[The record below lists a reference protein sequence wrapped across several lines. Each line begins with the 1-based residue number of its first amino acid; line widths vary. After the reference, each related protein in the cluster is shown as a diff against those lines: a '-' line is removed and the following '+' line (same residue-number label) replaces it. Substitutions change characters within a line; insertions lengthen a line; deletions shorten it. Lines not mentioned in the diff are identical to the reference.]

1 MFRYNLINLVKWK
14 GENML
19 SVELDDLIKQ
29 IIKTKA
35 ESQTVEVKAAHGGT
49 PKRLYD
55 TLSSFFQSR

>member
-1 MFRYNLINLVKWK
+1 
-14 GENML
+14 ML

-49 PKRLYD
+49 PKRFM
-55 TLSSFFQSR
+55 TLFQAFPIKMVVE